1 MRAADGVR
9 RVITVVAIAS
19 MALGQV
25 PDSVTQTGTKL
36 LEQGGFQAVTA
47 VLGAMTIALGIVAWR
62 LYQAVREMSTRLLEF
77 ATRAVDQAA
86 QSQAAQREQT
96 AAMNALAQ
104 EVRARGEGQRASG

>member
-1 MRAADGVR
+1 
-9 RVITVVAIAS
+9 VIALLAIAL
-19 MALGQV
+19 LGQV

-47 VLGAMTIALGIVAWR
+47 VLGAMTVALGVVAWR
-62 LYQAVREMSTRLLEF
+62 LYQAVREMSTKLLEF

-96 AAMNALAQ
+96 AAMNALAL